1 MTKNCAEFKANIF
14 SKNRCQSCFQTKEQH
29 SSDALEKAKMSRK
42 ITACGFLYVAPLTLD
57 FSVPAH
63 SQKRWQ
69 RRYFTLFDDGEL
81 TYALDNNPETIP
93 QVIMDMNKCIR
104 VCEADPITGNS
115 HSILIAFKNDNNT
128 FNLNNDDEKE
138 KSINNDSQVHP
149 AVCYVKAD
157 STEEIRWWQGMLQ
170 NFAKQNM
177 IHCMPIPRKEQIEE
191 DEDEIISDDLLN
203 ETTYEPTI
211 IQINAND
218 SLSEINSSSTSRST
232 SPDRKSEN
240 TIRSPIL
247 KNKSSHY
254 SLDKTLSTSTEKYLN
269 NCDNFSITSR
279 ESNLNSR
286 ASESINS
293 IHGTPRTVK
302 QRKRLTR
309 DDMTLTR
316 NNNKNIYNEG
326 SEKNNDNYRSFQM
339 FDDGERCSESK
350 NSLTTPFHID
360 TSNAHTLRK
369 GWLMMKGKNDNEW
382 KKYWVVLAGLS
393 LKLYSDV
400 WGEDT
405 THPEVRLDLTDCENV
420 YPSASAKYYGIE
432 IKCRRSRYILSAI
445 TPGIRDSWI
454 AALQQNLHNPSPTY
468 IDPSSQSVDGLS
480 QCDSASILSRKK
492 KNIAYVAPESHHS
505 NSIMGDESMSEDDT
519 NILNDINRT
528 PRLGIQNTDINNSIN
543 YNKKLYDESINNVMR
558 RSPTLQKKER
568 TLTSQT
574 SVESI
579 TNRGKVFL
587 PNDQTTYSWKSSFS
601 DDKNKSFYN
610 NNNIGD
616 KLIKNQDNRIVSLE
630 NQIKMLREQLRDA
643 KDALNSTQLENEK
656 LRELF
661 ANNNAASQLSH
672 LRKCLSAA
680 EDDIMKKQEEMELLK
695 HELGSYENSSNE
707 ISNGARRRMIS
718 LAKLQAKSLEN
729 IVSPNKGLQWYDL
742 KVFLESLVNKINNL
756 TVNDEKIDEK
766 IETLFDN
773 LIHGYEMLTE
783 IIDPKNLPFN
793 ELKDSSTMTDDCRH
807 VTFDQETIEADL
819 QAEIKE
825 LEAEIEDIQLMH
837 NEEISAISKEYD
849 LKVRSLKERLSEEDS
864 TKRRLQEE
872 LQTLLKSNEHHISAI
887 KATYEDKL
895 NKLTQEF
902 ENEIQKIKEAHE
914 NDLEEEK
921 EATKVA
927 LEVFQRTH
935 DEEIKNLNSKLE
947 KALNAHKEMEKI
959 NNKNDPSN
967 EALIN
972 QMTEELKN
980 LSQLYSAKCQENSQL
995 DEKIKFY
1002 LRERENNNIE
1012 DIENYNKKLQR
1023 DIVYRDTTIDNLKMK
1038 INVFERKLIQLGEN
1052 PNSLIDNQDQDPET
1066 KRLQDQL
1073 TSTQFLPQMFQSQTR
1088 YRPLHHRTTFRRND
1102 IRYHSN
1108 PAAIPTIINSTLTKN
1123 LQPDVPISHKLSS
1136 LIDTSLPSTCMSTSN
1151 IVYSTTDIQN
1161 SQPTTDTPPT
1171 TSNKDPKQCN
1181 LPVSERR
1188 KFFEC
1193 VAEYTTPF

>member
-29 SSDALEKAKMSRK
+29 SNDALEKAKMSRK
-42 ITACGFLYVAPLTLD
+42 ITACGFLYVAPLILD

-81 TYALDNNPETIP
+81 SYALDNNPETIP
-93 QVIMDMNKCIR
+93 QVIMDMNRCIR
-104 VCEADPITGNS
+104 VCEADPITKNS
-115 HSILIAFKNDNNT
+115 HSILIAFKKDSN
-128 FNLNNDDEKE
+128 FN
-138 KSINNDSQVHP
+138 INNDEKIGKKNINDIKSHP

-170 NFAKQNM
+170 KYAKQNM
-177 IHCMPIPRKEQIEE
+177 IYCMTIPRKEEIEE
-191 DEDEIISDDLLN
+191 DEEIISDDLLN

-218 SLSEINSSSTSRST
+218 SLSEINSSCTSRST

-240 TIRSPIL
+240 TITSPVL
-247 KNKSSHY
+247 KNKISHY
-254 SLDKTLSTSTEKYLN
+254 NLEKSLSTSTERFLN

-279 ESNLNSR
+279 ESNINSR
-286 ASESINS
+286 QSDNTNS

-302 QRKRLTR
+302 QRKRLTSFR

-316 NNNKNIYNEG
+316 NNKNIHNENC
-326 SEKNNDNYRSFQM
+326 EKDNNNYSNFPICNN
-339 FDDGERCSESK
+339 EEKK
-350 NSLTTPFHID
+350 NEPKIPLNTPFHID

-405 THPEVRLDLTDCENV
+405 THPEVTIDLTDCENV

-432 IKCRRSRYILSAI
+432 LKCRRSRYILSAI

-468 IDPSSQSVDGLS
+468 IEPSCQSGDGLS
-480 QCDSASILSRKK
+480 QCDSASVLSRKK
-492 KNIAYVAPESHHS
+492 KHIAYVAPESHHS
-505 NSIMGDESMSEDDT
+505 NSIMGDDSMSEDENIEVNRSSRLRIQNNDIDSTNFSRKNYNDST
-519 NILNDINRT
+519 NIL
-528 PRLGIQNTDINNSIN
+528 
-543 YNKKLYDESINNVMR
+543 KKTQPY
-558 RSPTLQKKER
+558 QKKER
-568 TLTSQT
+568 TLSSQT
-574 SVESI
+574 SVDSLS
-579 TNRGKVFL
+579 NRGKKNFH
-587 PNDQTTYSWKSSFS
+587 NDQTTYSWKSSYS
-601 DDKNKSFYN
+601 DDKKKTFYN
-610 NNNIGD
+610 NNNIGE

-672 LRKCLSAA
+672 LRKCLSVA
-680 EDDIMKKQEEMELLK
+680 EDDIIKKQEEMELLK
-695 HELGSYENSSNE
+695 QELGSYENNPNE
-707 ISNGARRRMIS
+707 ISNGTRKRMIN
-718 LAKLQAKSLEN
+718 LIEIQTKSLEN
-729 IVSPNKGLQWYDL
+729 IISSNRGLQWYDL
-742 KVFLESLVNKINNL
+742 KVFMEAITSTTNNL
-756 TVNDEKIDEK
+756 TIDDEKIDEK
-766 IETLFDN
+766 IETLFEN
-773 LIHGYEMLTE
+773 LIHAYGMFSE
-783 IIDPKNLPFN
+783 IIESKNLPYN
-793 ELKDSSTMTDDCRH
+793 ELKDKSTMTDDYKQ
-807 VTFDQETIEADL
+807 VTFDQESIEADL

-825 LEAEIEDIQLMH
+825 LEGELEDIQMIH
-837 NEEISAISKEYD
+837 DEELSAISKEYD
-849 LKVRSLKERLSEEDS
+849 LKICSLKERLNEEDS

-872 LQTLLKSNEHHISAI
+872 LQTLLKSNEQHINAI

-895 NKLTQEF
+895 NKLTTEF
-902 ENEIQKIKEAHE
+902 ENEMNKIKKAHE
-914 NDLEEEK
+914 DDLEEEK

-935 DEEIKNLNSKLE
+935 DEEVKMLNMKLE
-947 KALNAHKEMEKI
+947 KALNAHKEIEKM
-959 NNKNDPSN
+959 NNKTDSSN
-967 EALIN
+967 EALID

-980 LSQLYSAKCQENSQL
+980 LSQLYSAKCHENSQL
-995 DEKIKFY
+995 DEKIKSY
-1002 LRERENNNIE
+1002 LKERENNNIE
-1012 DIENYNKKLQR
+1012 DVENLNKKLQR
-1023 DIVYRDTTIDNLKMK
+1023 DIVYKDTTIENLKMK
-1038 INVFERKLIQLGEN
+1038 INVFEKKLIQLGEN
-1052 PNSLIDNQDQDPET
+1052 PNLLIDNQDFTDASTRKCKQLILTHFP
-1066 KRLQDQL
+1066 LQAY
-1073 TSTQFLPQMFQSQTR
+1073 PNQTR

-1102 IRYHSN
+1102 VRYHSN
-1108 PAAIPTIINSTLTKN
+1108 PAIIPSIVNNTLTKN
-1123 LQPDVPISHKLSS
+1123 IIPEVVLPQKVSS
-1136 LIDTSLPSTCMSTSN
+1136 LVDNSMPSNNMVTSQLQIPNDKQQTYSETPSTN
-1151 IVYSTTDIQN
+1151 
-1161 SQPTTDTPPT
+1161 
-1171 TSNKDPKQCN
+1171 NKDPKKCN
-1181 LPVSERR
+1181 MSVSERR

>member
-29 SSDALEKAKMSRK
+29 SNDALEKAKMSRK

-81 TYALDNNPETIP
+81 SYALDNNPETIP
-93 QVIMDMNKCIR
+93 QVIMDMNRCIR

-115 HSILIAFKNDNNT
+115 HSILIAFKNDSNFNINNE
-128 FNLNNDDEKE
+128 DKE
-138 KSINNDSQVHP
+138 KKNVNDYQSHP

-191 DEDEIISDDLLN
+191 DEEIISDDLLN

-218 SLSEINSSSTSRST
+218 SLSEINSSCTSRST
-232 SPDRKSEN
+232 SPDHKNEN
-240 TIRSPIL
+240 TIKSPIL
-247 KNKSSHY
+247 KNKNLQNNLEKSLNISS
-254 SLDKTLSTSTEKYLN
+254 ERYLN
-269 NCDNFSITSR
+269 NCDNYSITSR
-279 ESNLNSR
+279 ESNLTSR
-286 ASESINS
+286 QSDNTNS

-309 DDMTLTR
+309 YTSFRDDMSLTR
-316 NNNKNIYNEG
+316 NNKNICNENY
-326 SEKNNDNYRSFQM
+326 EKDNNNYSNYSIYNNDEKKN
-339 FDDGERCSESK
+339 ESK
-350 NSLTTPFHID
+350 VPLNTPFHID
-360 TSNAHTLRK
+360 TSNAYTLRK

-382 KKYWVVLAGLS
+382 KKFWVVLAGLS

-405 THPEVRLDLTDCENV
+405 THPEVTLDLTDCENV

-468 IDPSSQSVDGLS
+468 IDPLCQSGDGLS
-480 QCDSASILSRKK
+480 QCDSASVLSRKK
-492 KNIAYVAPESHHS
+492 KHIAYVAPESHHS
-505 NSIMGDESMSEDDT
+505 NSIMGDDSMSEDENIEINRSSRLKRQNNDIGSTNLSRKNYNDST
-519 NILNDINRT
+519 NIL
-528 PRLGIQNTDINNSIN
+528 
-543 YNKKLYDESINNVMR
+543 KKTQSY
-558 RSPTLQKKER
+558 QKKER
-568 TLTSQT
+568 TLSSQT
-574 SVESI
+574 SVDSLS
-579 TNRGKVFL
+579 NKGKKFYH
-587 PNDQTTYSWKSSFS
+587 NDQTTYSWKSSYS
-601 DDKNKSFYN
+601 DDKKKTLYN
-610 NNNIGD
+610 NSNIGD

-672 LRKCLSAA
+672 LRKCLSVA
-680 EDDIMKKQEEMELLK
+680 EDDIIKKQEEMELLK
-695 HELGSYENSSNE
+695 QELGSYENNTNE
-707 ISNGARRRMIS
+707 ISHSTRKRMLNLIEI
-718 LAKLQAKSLEN
+718 QTKSLEN
-729 IVSPNKGLQWYDL
+729 IITSNRGLQWYDL
-742 KVFLESLVNKINNL
+742 KAFIEAITNTTNNL
-756 TVNDEKIDEK
+756 SINDEKIDEK
-766 IETLFDN
+766 IETLFKN
-773 LIHGYEMLTE
+773 LIHAYGMFSE
-783 IIDPKNLPFN
+783 IIDSKNLPFN
-793 ELKDSSTMTDDCRH
+793 ELKDKSTMTDEYKQ
-807 VTFDQETIEADL
+807 VKFNQETIEADL

-825 LEAEIEDIQLMH
+825 LENELEDIQLMH
-837 NEEISAISKEYD
+837 CEELSAISKEYD
-849 LKVRSLKERLSEEDS
+849 LKICSLKERLNEEDS

-872 LQTLLKSNEHHISAI
+872 LQTLLKSNEQHVNAI

-895 NKLTQEF
+895 NKLTNEF
-902 ENEIQKIKEAHE
+902 ENEMNKIKKAHE
-914 NDLEEEK
+914 DDLEEEK

-935 DEEIKNLNSKLE
+935 DEEVKILNNKLE
-947 KALNAHKEMEKI
+947 KALNAHKEIEKM
-959 NNKNDPSN
+959 NNKMDSSN
-967 EALIN
+967 EMLID

-980 LSQLYSAKCQENSQL
+980 LSQLYSAKCHENSQL
-995 DEKIKFY
+995 DEKIKLY
-1002 LRERENNNIE
+1002 LKERENNNIE
-1012 DIENYNKKLQR
+1012 DIENLNKKLQR
-1023 DIVYRDTTIDNLKMK
+1023 DILYKDSTIENLKMK
-1038 INVFERKLIQLGEN
+1038 INVFEKKLIQLGEN
-1052 PNSLIDNQDQDPET
+1052 PTSLIDNQDFTDIST
-1066 KRLQDQL
+1066 RQDQL
-1073 TSTQFLPQMFQSQTR
+1073 ILTHYPHQTYLNQTR

-1102 IRYHSN
+1102 VRYHSN
-1108 PAAIPTIINSTLTKN
+1108 PAIILPIVNNTLEKNIIPEIVLPQKVSLLVDNSTPSNYMVTSQQHTTN
-1123 LQPDVPISHKLSS
+1123 DIQQSYPDS
-1136 LIDTSLPSTCMSTSN
+1136 PSTIHNDKKKCNMS
-1151 IVYSTTDIQN
+1151 
-1161 SQPTTDTPPT
+1161 
-1171 TSNKDPKQCN
+1171 
-1181 LPVSERR
+1181 VSERR